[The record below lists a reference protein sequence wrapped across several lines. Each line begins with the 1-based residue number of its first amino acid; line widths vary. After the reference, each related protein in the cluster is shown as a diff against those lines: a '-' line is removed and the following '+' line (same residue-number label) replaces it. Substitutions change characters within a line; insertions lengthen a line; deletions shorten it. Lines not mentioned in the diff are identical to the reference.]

1 MAWVSKEQ
9 WQWLESHGRRNET
22 GWACRKTGA
31 DINALESGRSVHVF
45 GMSAGFGEVR
55 PVLHLYCTGC
65 NPDYQ
70 PPPYG
75 TPIQE
80 NELLSA
86 S

>member
-1 MAWVSKEQ
+1 MAWILREHSAWLKE
-9 WQWLESHGRRNET
+9 HGRQDET
-22 GWACRKTGA
+22 GWVCQTTGA
-31 DINALESGRSVHVF
+31 DISFFESGRSIHDF
-45 GMSAGFGEVR
+45 GIGAGSGEVR

-80 NELLSA
+80 SELLEG
-86 S
+86 